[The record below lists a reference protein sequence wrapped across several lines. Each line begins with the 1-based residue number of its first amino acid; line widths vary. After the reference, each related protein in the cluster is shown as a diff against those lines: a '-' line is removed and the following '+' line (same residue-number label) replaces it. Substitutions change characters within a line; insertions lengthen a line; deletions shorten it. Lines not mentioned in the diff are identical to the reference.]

1 LSTGLS
7 RAPRPSPSRR
17 KMVRVKKLI
26 NSAED
31 VVGEALTLTRL
42 QALP

>member
-26 NSAED
+26 DSAAD
-31 VVGEALTLTRL
+31 MVDEALTLTRP